1 MSDPSLPLQKALI
14 DTLKPVD
21 ALPSVVGGRVYDDV
35 AASATFPYV
44 TFGPTQVLSD
54 KAGCFDGTEV
64 FQQIDVWSR
73 SVGFPECKTIA
84 QAVVAKLDDAELI
97 VEGFAVIVFEHQDTR
112 YLRDPDGLTKHA
124 AITFRSLLQPT

>member
-14 DTLKPVD
+14 DTLKSVY

-44 TFGPTQVLSD
+44 SLGPTQVLPD
-54 KAGCFDGTEV
+54 KAGCIDGAEV

-73 SVGFPECKTIA
+73 GVGFPECKTIA
-84 QAVVAKLDDAELI
+84 EAIIARLDDADLI
-97 VEGFAVIVFEHQDTR
+97 VEGFTVIVLEHQDTR

>member
-1 MSDPSLPLQKALI
+1 MSDPSLALQKAM
-14 DTLKPVD
+14 VD
-21 ALPSVVGGRVYDDV
+21 ALKAVGTLPDVVGGRVYDDV
-35 AASATFPYV
+35 AASAAFPYV
-44 TFGPTQVLSD
+44 NLGMTQVLPD
-54 KAGCFDGTEV
+54 KAGCIDGAEV

-84 QAVVAKLDDAELI
+84 QAVVARLDDVDLI
-97 VEGFAVIVFEHQDTR
+97 VEGFAVIVLEHQDTR